1 MPKRKP
7 SPEVLEGTVLD
18 KPNVPPITIEESD
31 STSDH
36 SPEIIPGLVEK
47 ELPVFNVGDKLWRMN
62 EGKIETA
69 TIHSL
74 VDESGGTSAEAS
86 VDDGEYKGW
95 KASVHVDDL
104 GNEERSEGGVTYT
117 QWQLGTPPA
126 ERPMSQ
132 TSESV
137 DHELFARRLAMKM
150 SDESARFKGP
160 EGALVLPTGKVD
172 DAGNF
177 VLRVETDDGTKERSV
192 PPEEFIRDYVMVDE
206 DTIHQPE
213 HDPEVEKEPWNK
225 TSRSD
230 LHQIID
236 SYNEKIS
243 IDQRI
248 KLEDLE
254 KEALANLQEVNPV
267 NGKLETMSQL
277 SENQADQLRDYLEKL
292 RLVATRKSLGGED
305 NLEVK
310 EYFEND
316 LKDKRSKLAEL
327 TYKRINSPAAAEW
340 MRLPK
345 NKKELQSAQ
354 DTYDEAL
361 RALGRWELLGVEGD
375 EVQQQAAVLA
385 LAEMQQLR
393 SDINSIEVSQ
403 NKKWYDKLADF
414 EWTRE
419 HKFGKKKGQKQR
431 LALGR
436 VGLAMAA
443 GFGVGMATRAV
454 LPGIS
459 TLTGAVAGATTGAL
473 VSGYRAHR
481 DIKSGLNDIAAGM
494 EAEMLAEDIVDQNVS
509 FDEVLRAHLTKE
521 ASKSRNERR
530 RVIRGRMGKAA
541 VRGALAGAFTGGLI
555 DLAGIAA
562 GDLSSDANAAADT
575 HEYATKS
582 EVAIDRP
589 EVQEITPPSTDELL
603 QHYAGDNA
611 DAALN
616 IETGEGPYQT
626 LQELGIPEEKWDDL
640 FNNDELMQKLVEN
653 GDAYSLQDAGV
664 QEHGWGWTGNE
675 LSTDSASDLYDAA
688 GMNTPDAISMA
699 DSGLP
704 PTYAEL
710 TPGAQEFAMNHSVVA
725 DIPNGMGGEELM
737 RELGVDQDA
746 WYQIEADLRSNAP
759 NDFYTMSDG
768 HIGFSHSGALSSG
781 GVEELLKSLN
791 QHGYTV

>member
-1 MPKRKP
+1 MAKEHPP
-7 SPEVLEGTVLD
+7 VIEGTVVE
-18 KPNVPPITIEESD
+18 KTTPQEAVPPVSESTEAKNATIEGIV
-31 STSDH
+31 H
-36 SPEIIPGLVEK
+36 K
-47 ELPVFNVGDKLWRMN
+47 ELPVFNEGDKLWRIRD
-62 EGKIETA
+62 GKIDTA
-69 TIHSL
+69 TVSSID
-74 VDESGGTSAEAS
+74 DESGTTARIV
-86 VDDGEYKGW
+86 VDEGDRKGW
-95 KASVHVDDL
+95 RGLVEVDDL
-104 GNEERSEGGVTYT
+104 GDKTLEEGGSTYT
-117 QWQLGTPPA
+117 QWQLGSPPV
-126 ERPMSQ
+126 EKLTGQ

-137 DHELFARRLAMKM
+137 DQELLARHLAMKM
-150 SDESARFKGP
+150 SDEGVRFQSP
-160 EGALVLPTGKVD
+160 EGDFASPTGEVD

-177 VLRVETDDGTKERSV
+177 ILQVETDNGTKERSV
-192 PPEEFIRDYVMVDE
+192 PPEEFIRDYIMVDE
-206 DTIHQPE
+206 DAVQQPE
-213 HDPEVEKEPWNK
+213 TQPNPEVEKEPWNK
-225 TSRSD
+225 KSRSD
-230 LHQIID
+230 LRQIID
-236 SYNEKIS
+236 GYNEKIS
-243 IDQRI
+243 IDQKV

-254 KEALANLQEVNPV
+254 KEALANLQEASPINS
-267 NGKLETMSQL
+267 KLETMSQL
-277 SENQADQLRDYLEKL
+277 SEDEANQLQRYLEKL
-292 RLVATRKSLGGED
+292 RVAATRKGLGGED

-310 EYFEND
+310 EYFKDD
-316 LKDKRSKLAEL
+316 LKDKRLKLAEL
-327 TYKRINSPAAAEW
+327 TYKRINSPAIAEW

-345 NKKELQSAQ
+345 NRRELQSAQ
-354 DTYDEAL
+354 ETYDEAL

-375 EVQQQAAVLA
+375 QIQQQAAVLA

-393 SDINSIEVSQ
+393 TDINSIETS
-403 NKKWYDKLADF
+403 NDKKWYDKVVDF
-414 EWTRE
+414 EWTPER
-419 HKFGKKKGQKQR
+419 KFGKKKGQKQR

-443 GFGVGMATRAV
+443 GFGVGVAARAV

-481 DIKSGLNDIAAGM
+481 DIKSGLNDIATDVEAGV
-494 EAEMLAEDIVDQNVS
+494 LAENIVDQNAS

-521 ASKSRNERR
+521 ANRSRNERR
-530 RVIRGRMGKAA
+530 RVIRKRMGKAA
-541 VRGALAGAFTGGLI
+541 VRGALAGALTGGLI
-555 DLAGIAA
+555 DIAGGMAS
-562 GDLSSDANAAADT
+562 GDFSSDANAAADT

-675 LSTDSASDLYDAA
+675 LSTDSVSDLYDAA
-688 GMNTPDAISMA
+688 GMNTPEAMSMA

-768 HIGFSHSGALSSG
+768 HIGLSHSGALSAG